1 MIMRA
6 KGSKHDTGRARVTPT
21 DFSRLDLC
29 HSSEIGK
36 DRQFFLGYP
45 RGALAIGIMGL
56 DRKSRYF
63 FESKGLAG
71 KVFQKQRLS
80 DGSCGAGC
88 QRASQSGMAA
98 ASSGPSYKTGT
109 RRTAP
114 IRLYCRACAGW
125 LSVMMLT
132 GCV

>member
-1 MIMRA
+1 MLGGAKTWIIHA
-6 KGSKHDTGRARVTPT
+6 KGRRHDTGRAAVTPT

-45 RGALAIGIMGL
+45 PGAVAIGIMGL
-56 DRKSRYF
+56 DRESRYF
-63 FESKGLAG
+63 FEFKGLAG

-80 DGSCGAGC
+80 NGSCGAGC

-98 ASSGPSYKTGT
+98 
-109 RRTAP
+109 
-114 IRLYCRACAGW
+114 
-125 LSVMMLT
+125 
-132 GCV
+132 